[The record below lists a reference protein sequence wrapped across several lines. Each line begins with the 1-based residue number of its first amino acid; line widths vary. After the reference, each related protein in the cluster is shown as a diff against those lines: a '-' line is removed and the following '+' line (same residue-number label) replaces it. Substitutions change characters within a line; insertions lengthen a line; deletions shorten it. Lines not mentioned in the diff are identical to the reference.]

1 MQIDVALVPAEASAL
16 EKGVLIVIDEIRAS
30 TTITTLL
37 DLACRE
43 LVLAGSVPAARRLAA
58 ERGSLLAGER
68 HALKPRGFDYD
79 NSPTDLIRS
88 MEIRGRSVVLCT
100 TNGTAVLRR
109 LRGASHVLVGCIRNA
124 TACADA
130 AVRLAIADGHGIQV
144 VCAGQRGR
152 FVLDDAAAAGV
163 VVERLAEATRR
174 GGGVAELTDAAET
187 AVRLRR
193 SFPDLLTAMRESNGG
208 RTLEHIG
215 QAQDI
220 AFCAEEDASATVPVL
235 LAGDPMRIGI
245 LG

>member
-1 MQIDVALVPAEASAL
+1 MQIDVALVPAEARTHDVR
-16 EKGVLIVIDEIRAS
+16 VLIVIDEIRAS

-37 DLACRE
+37 DLDCRE
-43 LVLAGSVPAARRLAA
+43 LVLAGTVPAARRIAA

-68 HALKPRGFDYD
+68 HAVKPRGFDYD
-79 NSPTDLIRS
+79 NSPTDLMKS
-88 MEIRGRSVVLCT
+88 AKIRGRSVVLCT

-109 LRGASHVLVGCIRNA
+109 LRGAPHVLVGCVRNA
-124 TACADA
+124 TACAEA
-130 AVRLAIADGHGIQV
+130 AVRLATADGCGVQV

-163 VVERLAEATRR
+163 VVERLAEAARR
-174 GGGVAELTDAAET
+174 TGAVPELSDAAET

-208 RTLEHIG
+208 RTLVRIG

-220 AFCAEEDASATVPVL
+220 AFCAEEDASTTVPVL
-235 LAGDPMRIGI
+235 LATEPMRIGA
-245 LG
+245 LA